1 MKRFQ
6 QIWGAATGFL
16 GQTRRMWFV
25 DFILLGG
32 IAGVVFGLFGVAH
45 EWTMPNIPNE
55 HPDLSISALP
65 YYTML
70 TLTRGLIGYLM
81 SIIFTL
87 VYGYWAAKDE
97 VAGRVLVPML
107 DILQSIPILGFMPG
121 LVMAMVALFPSTR
134 VGLEL
139 AAIITIFTG
148 QAWNMTFSYYHSL
161 RSVPENLREASTLYN
176 FTWWERLKWLELPIS
191 TIGLVWNSMM
201 SMAGGWF
208 FIMISEQFKE
218 ARLPGLGSYMAEAVE
233 KGDRLAQVYAIIA
246 MMLMIIA
253 LDQFLWRPLV
263 VWSQKFRLDDAGHGE
278 QMESWFL
285 DFLRRSKIVSFF
297 EKHLLKPKPNAKP
310 RPRIVKPDVPLKPNA
325 GGRILSML
333 TFVTLLCVLGWGG
346 FSLFQLLRE
355 NNLETWIK
363 LVGLAFITLGRVLLS
378 TTVATL
384 IALPIGLNI
393 GLSPKLSRHLQ
404 PVVQIV
410 ASFPAPMLFP
420 MVLALMA
427 KVGISIEW
435 GSIVLMLLGTMWY
448 IVFNVVAGAMA
459 IPADIREAA
468 ESYNITGWQRFVK
481 IYFPGVFPYLV
492 TGWVTAAGGAWNTSI
507 VAEYIDK
514 DHKAASGL
522 GSAISQAFTANNL
535 ALLAAAVVV
544 MSLVVVTF
552 NRLVWKRLYDLAET
566 RYSLSR

>member
-6 QIWGAATGFL
+6 RIWGAATGIL
-16 GQTRRMWFV
+16 GQTQRMWFV
-25 DFILLGG
+25 DFVLLGG

-45 EWTMPNIPNE
+45 EWTMPTVTNE
-55 HPDLSISALP
+55 PIDLSVTALP

-70 TLTRGLIGYLM
+70 TLTRGLIGYIM
-81 SIIFTL
+81 SIVFTML
-87 VYGYWAAKDE
+87 YGYWAAKDE
-97 VAGRVLVPML
+97 VAGQVLVPML

-139 AAIITIFTG
+139 AAVITIFTG

-161 RSVPENLREASTLYN
+161 RSIPENLREASTLYN
-176 FTWWERLKWLELPIS
+176 FSWWERLKWLELPIS

-208 FIMISEQFKE
+208 FIMISEQFKGGN
-218 ARLPGLGSYMAEAVE
+218 LPGLGSYMAAAVE
-233 KGDRLAQVYAIIA
+233 KEDHAAQVYAIIA
-246 MMLMIIA
+246 MTLMIIA

-297 EKHLLKPKPNAKP
+297 EKKFLKPNPNAKP
-310 RPRIVKPDVPLKPNA
+310 RPRVIKSDEPLKPNPI
-325 GGRILSML
+325 GRILSL
-333 TFVTLLCVLGWGG
+333 LSFVALLCVLIWGG
-346 FSLFQLLRE
+346 FSLFQLLRQNE
-355 NNLETWIK
+355 LKTWIE
-363 LVGLAFITLGRVLLS
+363 LVGLAFITLGRVLIS

-427 KVGISIEW
+427 RVGVSIEW

-507 VAEYIDK
+507 VAEYIDST
-514 DHKAASGL
+514 HPAARGL
-522 GSAISQAFTANNL
+522 GSAISQAFSVSNL
-535 ALLAAAVVV
+535 AKLAAAVVV
-544 MSLVVVTF
+544 MSVVVVTF